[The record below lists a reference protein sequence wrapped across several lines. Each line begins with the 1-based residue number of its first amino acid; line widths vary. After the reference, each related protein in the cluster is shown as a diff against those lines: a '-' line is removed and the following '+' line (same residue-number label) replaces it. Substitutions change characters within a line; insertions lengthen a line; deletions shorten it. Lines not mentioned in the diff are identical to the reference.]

1 MMTHSG
7 EKPNKCNHCD
17 SSFLRKYCLLRHM
30 KRHNEEKTKKAQKYG
45 PDLELH
51 GYSNKLLEGESI
63 GKFQC
68 NLCGKISDRRN
79 GSFKHV
85 ENVHFPGTYQYE
97 CEKCGQ
103 TFGTQNKIVQH
114 RMRLHSGKKQ
124 NEEKTKKPSNYN
136 KLQTIVKLGLHLAM
150 EKSNIL
156 QMKERSTSDGNGDD
170 VEVVWSDYCDTV
182 ALG

>member
-1 MMTHSG
+1 
-7 EKPNKCNHCD
+7 
-17 SSFLRKYCLLRHM
+17 M
-30 KRHNEEKTKKAQKYG
+30 KRHNEQKTKKAQKYG

-51 GYSNKLLEGESI
+51 GYSSKLTEGESI

-124 NEEKTKKPSNYN
+124 NEEKTKKPSNCK
-136 KLQTIVKLGLHLAM
+136 KLQTIVELGLHLAM
-150 EKSNIL
+150 EKSNNL
-156 QMKERSTSDGNGDD
+156 QMKERSTSDGNGDN
-170 VEVVWSDYCDTV
+170 VEVIWSDYCDTV